1 MSLRRMPSWAYTLL
15 TFLPALAFLAAPTI
29 PDAGLRFAVGSAVLL
44 WVSAFALYYWVRLD
58 EPSREAHKFAW
69 YWGGAP
75 VLLVILL
82 IAVGA
87 VASPIIGGPVAAFVA
102 SQAKGNVTPEA
113 GFLVG
118 AFSTAIIQVLGY
130 GLVWAGWW
138 LSKRAGR

>member
-15 TFLPALAFLAAPTI
+15 ALLPALAFMFSPMIA
-29 PDAGLRFAVGSAVLL
+29 DAGIRFALGAAVLL
-44 WVSAFALYYWVRLD
+44 WVTAFTLYAWVRLD

-75 VLLVILL
+75 ALLVILL

-87 VASPIIGGPVAAFVA
+87 VASPIIGEPVAAFVA
-102 SQAKGNVTPEA
+102 SQAKGSVTPEA

-138 LSKRAGR
+138 LSKRSRG